1 MEEELTLDGRSDRG
15 NAAVFRYLGHW
26 PLRVP
31 ADPPELEE
39 VENPFIETE
48 EVDLEELSRFSQ
60 LVDNAIAF
68 AADDD
73 AFACLFSLARGLD
86 HSELDGPWFGRCRYA
101 TGVWAMIHE
110 ELDELYAG
118 RPGSRADYERF
129 LSFLRHIL
137 DGARR
142 TSADAPQPMTH
153 GVLLKR
159 LIHLAEAAME
169 EAAVVLARSLTA
181 ERDGAEP
188 GATDSAHAPDMALL
202 PADLRDVLSEP
213 LPEDLQEVLSG
224 ALAGIGEA
232 KRGRIR
238 IPLLTF
244 LAILWAIHRRIVP
257 PPKVAARPRP
267 PLDRD
272 SRLLLK
278 RTEKLLAIE
287 YWRFLAPRA
296 PVP

>member
-15 NAAVFRYLGHW
+15 NAAVFRYQGHW
-26 PLRVP
+26 RLRVP
-31 ADPPELEE
+31 KNPPKLNK
-39 VENPFIETE
+39 VENPFIETD

-73 AFACLFSLARGLD
+73 VFACLFSLARGTN
-86 HSELDGPWFGRCRYA
+86 HSELNGPWFGRCRYA
-101 TGVWAMIHE
+101 TGVWALIHE
-110 ELDELYAG
+110 KLDELYAG
-118 RPGSRADYERF
+118 RLDCRADYEQF

-142 TSADAPQPMTH
+142 TSADTPQPMSQ
-153 GVLLKR
+153 GVLLER
-159 LIHLAEAAME
+159 LIHLAEAATA
-169 EAAVVLARSLTA
+169 EAAVVLASSLSA
-181 ERDGAEP
+181 GRDGAEA
-188 GATDSAHAPDMALL
+188 GATDSADAPDMTLL
-202 PADLRDVLSEP
+202 PPDLRDVLSEP

-224 ALAGIGEA
+224 AMAGISQA

-244 LAILWAIHRRIVP
+244 LAILWAIHRRIMP

-267 PLDRD
+267 PLDHH

-287 YWRFLAPRA
+287 YWRFLVPH